1 MAFLGAFAGQLGRA
15 VLLLTAVVLLNFL
28 LIHLAPGDPL
38 FTIAGEAGGSQP
50 HVLEELRKIYGLDRS
65 FLEQFWIYLQR
76 VLTGDLGQSF
86 YFNAPVVSLVLERMP
101 ATAVL
106 VISALIWSMLL
117 GTALGVLSARKPDG
131 ILSHSINVLA
141 VVGYSAPVFWIGLLF
156 LIAFASKL
164 PIFPVSGMIDHS
176 AVHTSVTAYILDVLH
191 HLVLP
196 AISLGLIYLA
206 QFARISRA
214 SMISVFSADYIR
226 TARAKGL
233 PEWVIIWKHGLRNGM
248 LPVITIA
255 GLQLSHVVSGA
266 VLVETVYDWPGLGRL
281 AYDSILRRDHP
292 TILGILIFST
302 MLVVVVNLLTD
313 VAYRLADPRVRTQ
326 R

>member
-1 MAFLGAFAGQLGRA
+1 MAILGAIAGQLGRS

-38 FTIAGEAGGSQP
+38 YTIAGEAGGSQP
-50 HVLEELRKIYGLDRS
+50 HVLEELRRIYGLDRS

-101 ATAVL
+101 ATALL
-106 VISALIWSMLL
+106 VIAALIWSMVL

-131 ILSHSINVLA
+131 FLSHAINVLA
-141 VVGYSAPVFWIGLLF
+141 VIGYSAPVFWIGLLF

-176 AVHTSVTAYILDVLH
+176 AVHVSRTGHILDVLH

-196 AISLGLIYLA
+196 AASLGLIYLA

-233 PEWVIIWKHGLRNGM
+233 PEWVVIWKHGLRNGL

-313 VAYRLADPRVRTQ
+313 VAYRLADPRVRT
-326 R
+326 

>member
-1 MAFLGAFAGQLGRA
+1 MASLGAFAGQIGRA
-15 VLLLTAVVLLNFL
+15 TALLVAVVLLNFL

-38 FTIAGEAGGSQP
+38 YTIAGEAGGSQP
-50 HVLEELRKIYGLDRS
+50 QVLEELRRLYGLDQS
-65 FLEQFWIYLQR
+65 FASQFAIYLRR

-86 YFNAPVVSLVLERMP
+86 YFNAPVVTLVLARLP
-101 ATAVL
+101 ATALL
-106 VISALIWSMLL
+106 VIAALLWSMLV
-117 GTALGVLSARKPDG
+117 GTALGVIAARKPNG
-131 ILSHSINVLA
+131 FVSHAINALS

-156 LIAFASKL
+156 LILFASKL
-164 PIFPVSGMIDHS
+164 PMFPVSGMVDHS
-176 AVHTSVTAYILDVLH
+176 LVHGSLFSRGLDVAH

-196 AISLGLIYLA
+196 ALSLGLVYLA
-206 QFARISRA
+206 QFARIARA
-214 SMISVFSADYIR
+214 NMISVFSADYIR

-233 PEWVIIWKHGLRNGM
+233 PERLVVWKHGLRNGM

-302 MLVVVVNLLTD
+302 ILVVVVNILTD
-313 VAYRLADPRVRTQ
+313 IAYRIADPRVRA
-326 R
+326 

>member
-1 MAFLGAFAGQLGRA
+1 MAILGAIAGQLGRS

-38 FTIAGEAGGSQP
+38 YTIAGEAGGSQP
-50 HVLEELRKIYGLDRS
+50 HVLEELRRIYGLDRG

-101 ATAVL
+101 ATALLVL
-106 VISALIWSMLL
+106 AALIWSMLV

-131 ILSHSINVLA
+131 FLSHSINVLA
-141 VVGYSAPVFWIGLLF
+141 VIGYSAPVFWIGLLF

-176 AVHTSVTAYILDVLH
+176 AVHTSWTGYILDVLH
-191 HLVLP
+191 HLALP
-196 AISLGLIYLA
+196 AASLGLIYLA

-233 PEWVIIWKHGLRNGM
+233 PEWVVIWKHGLRNGL

-313 VAYRLADPRVRTQ
+313 VAYRLADPRVRT
-326 R
+326 

>member
-1 MAFLGAFAGQLGRA
+1 MAILAAISRQLGRS

-38 FTIAGEAGGSQP
+38 YTIAGEAGGSQP
-50 HVLEELRKIYGLDRS
+50 QVLEELRRIYGLDRS
-65 FLEQFWIYLQR
+65 FLEQFWIYLKR
-76 VLTGDLGQSF
+76 VLMGDLGQSF
-86 YFNAPVVSLVLERMP
+86 YFNAPVVGLVLERMP
-101 ATAVL
+101 ATALL
-106 VISALIWSMLL
+106 VTAALVWSMLL

-176 AVHTSVTAYILDVLH
+176 AVHVTVASYMLDVLH

-196 AISLGLIYLA
+196 ATSLGLIYLA

-233 PEWVIIWKHGLRNGM
+233 PEWVVIWKHGLRNGL

-313 VAYRLADPRVRTQ
+313 IAYRLADPRVRT
-326 R
+326 

>member
-1 MAFLGAFAGQLGRA
+1 MAILRAIASQLGRS

-38 FTIAGEAGGSQP
+38 YTIAGEAGGSQP
-50 HVLEELRKIYGLDRS
+50 HVLEELRKIYGLDRG
-65 FLEQFWIYLQR
+65 FLEQFWIYLNR
-76 VLTGDLGQSF
+76 VLAGDLGQSF
-86 YFNAPVVSLVLERMP
+86 YFNAPVASLVLERMP
-101 ATAVL
+101 ATALL
-106 VISALIWSMLL
+106 VMAALIWSMVL

-131 ILSHSINVLA
+131 FLSHSINVLA

-164 PIFPVSGMIDHS
+164 PVFPVSGMVDHG
-176 AVHTSVTAYILDVLH
+176 AVHVSLTGYILDVLH

-196 AISLGLIYLA
+196 AASLGLIYLA

-233 PEWVIIWKHGLRNGM
+233 PEWIVIWKHGLRNGL

-302 MLVVVVNLLTD
+302 MLVIVVNLLTD

>member
-38 FTIAGEAGGSQP
+38 YTIAGEAGGSQP
-50 HVLEELRKIYGLDRS
+50 QVLEELRKIYGLDRS

-76 VLTGDLGQSF
+76 VLTGNLGQSF
-86 YFNAPVVSLVLERMP
+86 YFNAPVVGLVLERMP
-101 ATAVL
+101 ATALL

-164 PIFPVSGMIDHS
+164 PIFPVSGMVDHS
-176 AVHTSVTAYILDVLH
+176 AVHTSVSSYILDVLH
-191 HLVLP
+191 HLILP

-248 LPVITIA
+248 LPVITIV